1 MRGRLQRRWDARM
14 ATRPSAL
21 RDMTPEQARAY
32 ARLSAFLMLRTLAF
46 LALVFGLVRIA
57 AQYAGLPAY
66 LGGALVIAAQAAW
79 WALKR

>member
-1 MRGRLQRRWDARM
+1 MGCPDGDPSKRAARHDAR
-14 ATRPSAL
+14 AG
-21 RDMTPEQARAY
+21 